1 MKLLWLLITLLL
13 VVPLVQAQDETRIIT
28 ADNIRQL
35 QSFRQVDFSDL
46 PEGAGEIVN
55 GWFVLSE
62 DGNRLAAMNRQNS
75 LLVWNEQVDLLDSY
89 FIEGADSLPNTVL
102 DAVFS
107 SDNRQ
112 IVSVHA
118 EGGAYYVAYRSLDE
132 KSTTYFQ
139 FRTADLPLRIWLKET
154 VWLEVVLPRTAAE
167 PYVVNLLPG
176 LPPESLFN
184 KELTDDEQIRLL
196 SGPEND
202 NDSFLR
208 VGRIEPPLAITVTRD
223 NLVKRWNLQTGGV
236 TATAQLNMLPGGG
249 QVNAA
254 GTHFAWRDGES
265 EALHLLDF
273 ETGEDRVVAQLG
285 GQYIPFLFLSPAAD
299 VIIGVNVALEPVVVA
314 WNVATGERIELG
326 EYHTCN
332 RQPDMVRLS
341 QDGTTL
347 VIGCDTG
354 LDIWRIQAEK

>member
-13 VVPLVQAQDETRIIT
+13 ADPLVQAQEEKAVIT
-28 ADNIRQL
+28 VDNVRQL
-35 QSFRQVDFSDL
+35 QSFRQVEFANL
-46 PEGAGEIVN
+46 PEGAGEVVN

-62 DGNRLAAMNRQNS
+62 DGNRLASVNRQNS
-75 LLVWNEQVDLLDSY
+75 LLVWNEQGDLLDSY
-89 FIEGADSLPNTVL
+89 SIEGADSLPNTVL

-107 SDNRQ
+107 PDNQQ

-139 FRTADLPLRIWLKET
+139 FRTADLPLRIWLNET
-154 VWLEVVLPRTAAE
+154 VWLEVMMPSTAAE
-167 PYVVNLLPG
+167 PYVVNLLPR
-176 LPPESLFN
+176 LSSEPLFN

-202 NDSFLR
+202 PDSFLR
-208 VGRIEPPLAITVTRD
+208 VGRIDPPLAITVTRE
-223 NLVKRWNLQTGGV
+223 NLVKRWNLQTGDV
-236 TATAQLNMLPGGG
+236 TDTVQLEMLPGAG

-273 ETGEDRVVAQLG
+273 ETGEDRIVAQLE

-314 WNVATGERIELG
+314 WNTATGERSELG
-326 EYHTCN
+326 EYRSCN